1 MICGNIIIPLLA
13 WVCNRIPKIKECI
26 FMAKPKKLSPPTW
39 DEQNQRWKKTAYCNN
54 MSKTFYSKRRGATS
68 AEKEIAAA
76 INAWKDKIEGLTGC
90 GRLTP
95 MSRVKE
101 VYEDFKTDIESRTTK
116 SNWRP
121 MEARFEKWVLP
132 IMGNLSIVD
141 LNDGIVQKVINNAYV
156 KGNLSKKTIKNI
168 RGDLSAFA
176 KFCRKNQIS
185 DYRPEDIDIPK
196 SALATEKRI
205 LQPKDLNI
213 LFSVDTTLK
222 NSNRIFEEYIYAFRL
237 QVLHGLRPGEIG
249 GLKKTDRVG
258 DVVRI
263 QRSINIDG
271 EITKGKNKNAV
282 RAFQLCDFSKI
293 CWDKQAALSDSGW
306 LFPSFA
312 SRSYYYH
319 LKHYCE
325 SNDIPSISPY
335 ELRHTAFS
343 IAQALPEGL
352 IKKMGGHSKSM
363 DTFGIYGHEVQG
375 DMQLTAKLLQDR
387 FSNLLSNSQIQ
398 GQNKVNPQN
407 E

>member
-1 MICGNIIIPLLA
+1 M
-13 WVCNRIPKIKECI
+13 
-26 FMAKPKKLSPPTW
+26 PKKKLAPPTY
-39 DEQNQRWKKTAYCNN
+39 DQKNHRWKKTAYCNK
-54 MSKTFYSKRRGATS
+54 MSKTFYSTKKGATS
-68 AEKEIAAA
+68 AEREIIIA
-76 INAWKDKIEGLTGC
+76 INAWKEKMEGLSGTGK
-90 GRLTP
+90 LTP
-95 MSRVKE
+95 MSKVKD
-101 VYEDFKTDIESRTTK
+101 VYEDFKIDIESRTTK

-121 MEARFEKWVLP
+121 MEARFEKWALP

-156 KGNLSKKTIKNI
+156 KGSLSKKTIKNI

-185 DYRPEDIDIPK
+185 NYRPEDIDIPK
-196 SALATEKRI
+196 SALVTEKRI
-205 LQPKDLNI
+205 LQPEDLHI

-282 RAFQLCDFSKI
+282 RAFQLCDFAKI
-293 CWDKQAALSDSGW
+293 CWDKQAALSDSEW
-306 LFPSFA
+306 LFPFFTN
-312 SRSYYYH
+312 RSYYYH

-325 SNDIPSISPY
+325 SNNIPSISPY

-343 IAQALPEGL
+343 VAQTLPEGL

-387 FSNLLSNSQIQ
+387 FANLLSNSQNQ